1 MSEIGRPIPL
11 GIIHPEDF
19 DKLSITDPTSGAGD
33 SDLESIRSQIADLRG
48 SVKDLAKT
56 TARTIEAHPL
66 IAATAISLG
75 LWALV
80 GLTARRGYR
89 LRD

>member
-11 GIIHPEDF
+11 GVIHPADF
-19 DKLSITDPTSGAGD
+19 DKLNINDPTSQGND
-33 SDLESIRSQIADLRG
+33 SDLESIRSQIADLRR
-48 SVKDLAKT
+48 SVSDLAKVT
-56 TARTIEAHPL
+56 SRTIEAHPL

-80 GLTARRGYR
+80 GLTARLAYR
-89 LRD
+89 SRD